1 MFAVDKFAVA
11 MLFIGAGLGG
21 LIKELPPPADFL
33 NPFLSIVFLIVG
45 VLFLISR
52 QN

>member
-1 MFAVDKFAVA
+1 MFPFDKFAVG

-21 LIKELPPPADFL
+21 LIKSLPAPADFL
-33 NPFLSIVFLIVG
+33 NPYLSVVFLIVG

-52 QN
+52 QQ

>member
-1 MFAVDKFAVA
+1 MFSVDKFAVG

-21 LIKELPPPADFL
+21 LIKELPAPLDVI
-33 NPFLSIVFLIVG
+33 NPYLSIIFLVIG

-52 QN
+52 Q